1 MSFKDLR
8 TRVLKAE
15 AVELAETRP
24 ASFISECCELSGTLE
39 FREDVRID
47 GHIEGEILADKD
59 VEIGPSASVHANLRC
74 ESAVIRG
81 EVRGDIEA
89 ARKITFHK
97 GAQVHGEMKASAIVI
112 EEGAQ
117 FRGTIVI
124 GGGAR
129 EPAALPPPA
138 APRGESDAE
147 TDAEG

>member
-1 MSFKDLR
+1 MSLKDLR

-15 AVELAETRP
+15 VIEPTETRP
-24 ASFISECCELSGTLE
+24 ASFISAGCELSGTLE
-39 FREDVRID
+39 FRENVRID
-47 GHIEGEILADKD
+47 GHVEGEVLADKD
-59 VEIGPSASVHANLRC
+59 VEIGPSATVHANLRC
-74 ESAVIRG
+74 GSVVICG

-124 GGGAR
+124 GGDAR
-129 EPAALPPPA
+129 EPAARPPSIEA
-138 APRGESDAE
+138 A
-147 TDAEG
+147 AEG